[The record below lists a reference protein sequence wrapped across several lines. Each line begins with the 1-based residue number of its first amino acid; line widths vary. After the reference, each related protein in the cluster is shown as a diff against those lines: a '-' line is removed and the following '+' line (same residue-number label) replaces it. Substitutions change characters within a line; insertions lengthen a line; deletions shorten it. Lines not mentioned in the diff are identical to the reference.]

1 MQQLLSPE
9 NTLECMNPI
18 RWLLNLSSDLAER
31 RGGRSD
37 PVARASVRVDS
48 REYEAWIEIGGAS
61 LLETNLKWPER
72 WVQVSENAKRMAR
85 VVEGQDGLLRLTVY
99 EREARRWR
107 QWEGPA
113 ILESLEAAIQAGEV
127 QLER

>member
-1 MQQLLSPE
+1 
-9 NTLECMNPI
+9 MNPI
-18 RWLLNLSSDLAER
+18 RWLLNLSADLAER

-37 PVARASVRVDS
+37 PDARSSVRVDS
-48 REYEAWIEIGGAS
+48 REYEAWIEIDGAS

-72 WVQVSENAKRMAR
+72 WVQISENAKRMAR
-85 VVEGQDGLLRLTVY
+85 VVEGQDGLLRLTIY
-99 EREARRWR
+99 EREALRWR